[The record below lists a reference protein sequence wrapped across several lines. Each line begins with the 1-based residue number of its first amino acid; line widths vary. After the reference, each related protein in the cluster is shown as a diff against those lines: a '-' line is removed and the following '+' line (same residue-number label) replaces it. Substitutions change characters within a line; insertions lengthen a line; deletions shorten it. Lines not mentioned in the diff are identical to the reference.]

1 MCMKKK
7 FNVTGMTCSACQAHV
22 ERAVAR
28 LPGMRSAAVNLLQN
42 TLTADYDEERLSTQD
57 IIAAVRGAGYDA
69 FAPGEET
76 GFLSP
81 QRAAKDEARR
91 IKYRFIASLIF
102 LLPLLYVAMGQMLA
116 LPLPKELTENPG
128 IFALTQFLLVLP
140 VLSVNRRFFT
150 NGFKRLVQGGPN
162 MDSLIALGSGAA
174 VLSGLWGLFRILVLM
189 EHPDWTAALEQAFH
203 GLYFESAAMIL
214 TLVTLGKWLEAR
226 AKVKTSDAIS
236 ALVRLVPQEASVLR
250 DGKEVSV
257 PVQGLVP
264 GDIVVVRAGERIAA
278 DGVVV
283 DGGGAADESALT
295 GESVPQDKPIGAELA
310 AGTLLASG
318 YVELKVARTG
328 KDTVLAQI
336 ITLVEEA
343 AGSKAPIARLADRV
357 SAVFVPTV
365 IAIALLTLVVWL
377 AQGTSF
383 SFALSSAIA
392 VLVISCPC
400 ALGLATPTAI
410 MVGTGSAA
418 RQGILVKSAAAL
430 ERAHKV
436 TTVVLDK
443 TGTVTSGRM
452 QVAGIVPGAQA
463 SSEELLTQAASLEH
477 FSQHP
482 FAQALSGYAEEKDIP
497 LVPVSGFEGI
507 PGRGVCA
514 QEGEEQ
520 LSGGNL
526 TYMQELGVA
535 VADGEKL
542 LAQEAALGRTPLF
555 FARGKKYLGMIS
567 FSDTIKPASADA
579 VGLLKRMHLQVI
591 LLTGDNPQ
599 TAQSVARAVGIDRVI
614 AGVLPQEK
622 EAVIRRLQ
630 DEGEVVAM
638 AGDGV
643 NDAPALVRAD
653 VGMALGAGTD
663 VAVESADIVLMK
675 DDLTGV
681 ATALQLSR
689 AVLRNIKEN
698 LFWAFIY
705 NVLGIPLAAGVLYL
719 PFGWKLSP
727 MFAAAAMSLSSV
739 CVVTN
744 ALRLRFFK
752 PARIARKHQH
762 KGKIMRKTLII
773 EGMVCAHCA
782 GRVERAL
789 NSIPGV
795 QAKVDLSQKCAVVES
810 HAQITDEALKQ
821 AVQKAGYEVVA
832 IN

>member
-1 MCMKKK
+1 MMKKK
-7 FNVTGMTCSACQAHV
+7 FHITGMTCSSCQAHV
-22 ERAVAR
+22 ERAVGQ
-28 LPGMRSAAVNLLQN
+28 LPGVHGAAVNLLQN
-42 TLTADYDEERLSTQD
+42 TLTAEYDEDRLNAQD
-57 IIAAVRGAGYDA
+57 IIAAVRAAGYEA
-69 FAPGEET
+69 YAPGEASAV
-76 GFLSP
+76 FLSP
-81 QRAAKDEARR
+81 QRAAKEEALRL
-91 IKYRFIASLIF
+91 KKRFFGSLLF
-102 LLPLLYVAMGQMLA
+102 LLPLLYVSMGHMVS
-116 LPLPKELTENPG
+116 LPLPEPLAANPG
-128 IFALTQFLLVLP
+128 LFALTQFLLMLP
-140 VLSVNRRFFT
+140 VVLWNRKFFT
-150 NGFKRLVQGGPN
+150 NGFSHLFSGSPN
-162 MDSLIALGSGAA
+162 MDSLIAIGAGAA
-174 VLSGLWGLFRILVLM
+174 VLSGVWVLLEVVYLMGLPRSG
-189 EHPDWTAALEQAFH
+189 AAAAELAGQ
-203 GLYFESAAMIL
+203 LYFESAAMIL

-264 GDIVVVRAGERIAA
+264 GDVIVVRAGERIAA
-278 DGVVV
+278 DGLVIE
-283 DGGGAADESALT
+283 GGGAADESALT

-318 YVELKVARTG
+318 YVELRVERTG

-343 AGSKAPIARLADRV
+343 AGSKAPIAQLADRV
-357 SAVFVPTV
+357 SAVFVPAV
-365 IAIALLTLVVWL
+365 LAAALLTLVVWL
-377 AQGTSF
+377 WQGTSF
-383 SFALSSAIA
+383 SFALSSAIS

-418 RQGILVKSAAAL
+418 KQGILVKSAAGL

-443 TGTVTSGRM
+443 TGTVTTGQMRAAAVSPAEG
-452 QVAGIVPGAQA
+452 VTEG
-463 SSEELLTQAASLEH
+463 ELLTQAASLER

-482 FAQALSGYAEEKDIP
+482 FARALLALADEKNTP
-497 LVPVSGFEGI
+497 LFPVSGFELL
-507 PGRGVCA
+507 PGRGVRA
-514 QEGEEQ
+514 SEGNDG
-520 LSGGNL
+520 LFGGNL
-526 TYMQELGVA
+526 AYMKELGITVPNGEEMVA
-535 VADGEKL
+535 QQAS
-542 LAQEAALGRTPLF
+542 LGRTPLF
-555 FARGKKYLGMIS
+555 FARGNRYLGWIG
-567 FSDTIKPASADA
+567 FSDTIKPSAADA
-579 VGLLKRMHLQVI
+579 VKLLQKMRLKVL
-591 LLTGDNPQ
+591 LLTGDNEQ
-599 TAQSVARAVGIDRVI
+599 TAHQVARQVGIEQVI

-630 DEGEVVAM
+630 DQGEVVAM

-653 VGMALGAGTD
+653 VGLALGAGTD
-663 VAVESADIVLMK
+663 VAVDSADIVLMK
-675 DDLTGV
+675 EDLTGV

-689 AVLRNIKEN
+689 AVLRNIKQN

-705 NVLGIPLAAGVLYL
+705 NVLGIPLAAGALYV

-727 MFAAAAMSLSSV
+727 SWAAAAMSLSSV

-752 PARIARKHQH
+752 PAQLSK
-762 KGKIMRKTLII
+762 KGKQKENRMRKTIII

-789 NSIPGV
+789 NAIPGV
-795 QAKVDLSQKCAVVES
+795 RAKVDLAQKCAVVES
-810 HAQITDEALKQ
+810 AAQLEDEVLKQ
-821 AVQKAGYEVVA
+821 AVQKAGYEVIA